1 MNKLKLILITLR
13 IFKGLL
19 LAGAL
24 FAIIFFL
31 VLPTGK
37 MIEVGEPF
45 WLVNSNEVSSQIIPL
60 LPKHDHIEYYDIQSR
75 MKAPLNWPL
84 KILLIFFVSTVSGYL
99 FFLLHI
105 AQSIV
110 VKIRAGH
117 PFTLENIKK
126 IKMLGILI
134 ALAMF
139 GEKILAMI
147 GNLWFSSN
155 YHIEGLE
162 LVSETRLGWHIV
174 LIGALIFSL
183 GVAFEQGF
191 KLQEEQDL
199 TI

>member
-1 MNKLKLILITLR
+1 MLR
-13 IFKGLL
+13 VFKGLA
-19 LAGAL
+19 LAGGV

-45 WLVNSNEVSSQIIPL
+45 WLVNSDEISNKIIPMFPL
-60 LPKHDHIEYYDIQSR
+60 HENIEYYDIQSR

-84 KILLIFFVSTVSGYL
+84 KILLIFFISTVSAY
-99 FFLLHI
+99 FFLLLHT
-105 AQSIV
+105 AGKV
-110 VKIRAGH
+110 VGNIRSGY

-134 ALAMF
+134 ALAML
-139 GEKILAMI
+139 GEKILAKI
-147 GNLWFSSN
+147 GDLWFTSN
-155 YHIEGLE
+155 YHIEGME

-174 LIGALIFSL
+174 LIGAIIFAL
-183 GVAFEQGF
+183 GVAFEQGL
-191 KLQEEQDL
+191 KLKEELDL